1 MPYCSCKFSSFA
13 PRSNRDLSNWRN
25 HTRAKQVA
33 CLELVSKEE
42 LHQASKPRAMSSPQD
57 RPSSSTL
64 AFKLAPITFQGTER
78 RWRIITSK
86 PRPYVHLFTDA
97 EEELMSAVATGD
109 TRIVKVLIAAGADV
123 AAKDND
129 G

>member
-1 MPYCSCKFSSFA
+1 
-13 PRSNRDLSNWRN
+13 
-25 HTRAKQVA
+25 
-33 CLELVSKEE
+33 
-42 LHQASKPRAMSSPQD
+42 MSSPQD

-78 RWRIITSK
+78 RWRIINSK

-97 EEELMSAVATGD
+97 EDELMSAVATGD
-109 TRIVKVLIAAGADV
+109 TRTVEVLIAAGADL
-123 AAKDND
+123 AAKGSN